1 MRKKLKRGEVAEVLR
16 RLGEAYPD
24 AGCSL
29 NFRNPFEILVAVT
42 LSAQTTDARVNQVT
56 PELFERYP
64 DPEAMS
70 RADDEDLQRII
81 RPIGMYKNKS
91 KNIKALSAMLVS
103 EYGGQVPGDQKELEK
118 LPGVG
123 RKTANVVLAE
133 AFGCQRIAVDTHVFR
148 VANVTGLV
156 DEKDVTATENA
167 LMKVIPEDQWTVS
180 HHRIIHHGRQICHA
194 RRPDCENC
202 PLDGVCLKKYRK

>member
-1 MRKKLKRGEVAEVLR
+1 MRKKLNRSEVKELLR
-16 RLGEAYPD
+16 RLEEAYPH

-56 PELFERYP
+56 PELFDRYP

-70 RADDEDLQRII
+70 LADDGELQRII

-91 KNIKALSAMLVS
+91 KNIKALSAMLAS
-103 EYGGQVPGDQKELEK
+103 EYGGVVPADQAELEK

-133 AFGCQRIAVDTHVFR
+133 AFGFQRIAVDTHVFR
-148 VANVTGLV
+148 VANRTGLV
-156 DEKDVTATENA
+156 DEKDVKGTESS
-167 LMKVIPEDQWTVS
+167 LMKVIPEEQWTAS

-194 RRPDCENC
+194 RKPDCENC
-202 PLDGVCLKKYRK
+202 PLDGVCLKKIQK

>member
-1 MRKKLKRGEVAEVLR
+1 MRKKLNRSEVAEVLR

-56 PELFERYP
+56 PELFDRYP

-70 RADDEDLQRII
+70 RAEDEELQRII

-91 KNIKALSAMLVS
+91 KNIKALSAMLVA
-103 EYGGQVPGDQKELEK
+103 EYGGVVPGEQKELER

-148 VANVTGLV
+148 VANRIGLV
-156 DEKDVTATENA
+156 DEKDVTGTENA
-167 LMKVIPEDQWTVS
+167 LMKVLPEDRWTES

-194 RRPDCENC
+194 RKPDCDNC
-202 PLDGVCLKKYRK
+202 PLDGVCLKKYLK